1 MRRGGVGAS
10 ISMYIRY
17 QVWTR
22 GGGHLPLICC
32 KHRYRLL
39 KELVLAFIWWFF
51 SWKKIV
57 PRWDDRDRTI
67 KNHLIIMK
75 VLVWIPWECFDHFW
89 FYQDPVKWCDAEVR
103 AFIFLWKLMNPFPG
117 STFSAL
123 QLHSNACENE
133 EKHRDVT
140 LLLFETTHHS
150 RCGIRPF

>member
-1 MRRGGVGAS
+1 MAREFRGFCLYICLKGGRVPTICRNS
-10 ISMYIRY
+10 ILKYTDR
-17 QVWTR
+17 
-22 GGGHLPLICC
+22 
-32 KHRYRLL
+32 L

-51 SWKKIV
+51 SWKKFV

-89 FYQDPVKWCDAEVR
+89 FYQDPVKWCDAEMR
-103 AFIFLWKLMNPFPG
+103 SFIFLWKLKNSFLKSALP
-117 STFSAL
+117 AL
-123 QLHSNACENE
+123 QLHSYVCDNE
-133 EKHRDVT
+133 EKYRGVT